1 MLKRPWSHCKYNVP
15 RALNKGETQDKLLP
29 SLIVKDV
36 AEDGGVAEEG
46 VDLEGVGHVEGEELH
61 KDAARRHQHSQAS
74 CVEDKVRKALA
85 RAIFKFQS
93 VTQPSYHNFEKK
105 YLTLPI
111 AGTAVVN
118 VVAPYLLEEGVVQII
133 RASRQ
138 TWQRHRL

>member
-15 RALNKGETQDKLLP
+15 RALNEGETQDKLLP

-93 VTQPSYHNFEKK
+93 RNLVTIILKRNISPSRSPEPLL
-105 YLTLPI
+105 LT
-111 AGTAVVN
+111 
-118 VVAPYLLEEGVVQII
+118 
-133 RASRQ
+133 
-138 TWQRHRL
+138 